1 MKKLLISLIAWL
13 CILTMQAAIQQPIQ
27 NFYKRDYNW
36 GNQNWNVAQQRNGIM
51 YFANMNGL
59 LGYNGDTWEHF
70 EIPGIGNNM
79 KSMCIDNDGN
89 IYVGG
94 HNEFGVFKLKEDGLS
109 QYESLA
115 SRLPDEEKNIGEIW
129 HITANDAGIAF
140 QTSSHIVLYAND
152 NLTVIKAPFSIR
164 YSGVVSNIRYVTS
177 DNDGIFILV
186 GTQFVTLPNC
196 DDLYNKLVCGI
207 VPLSDNSLLFI
218 TDNHGIYHYK
228 NDQLTPYPHPVN
240 EVIKESQAFC
250 AEICDH
256 TLAVGTVQNGVVVI
270 DVNTGEYSVINIS
283 SGLQNNTVL
292 DVTFDKENNLWLG
305 LDKGI
310 SYIKINSPF
319 RSIFP
324 QNNPYG
330 SGYSSLLVNNT
341 LLYLGTNQGL
351 FYTTYK
357 KGEIGNIEAIDG
369 TQGQVYK
376 IVQID
381 NRIYCCHHKGL
392 FEITGVSS
400 RKIANIEGVWT
411 LQRLSSN
418 PNYLIAGC
426 YKGLFLLKKIN
437 GVWQFSHQIEGFD
450 ESSRIFVQ
458 DETGAIWMSHGLKGV
473 YKIRLSED
481 YKSVKSVDFY
491 GTNKGFPSNEHISV
505 YTINNQL
512 LFTTDNGIYTYNPDT
527 DKMNLS
533 DMNKSLMGNQPYYY
547 LKEDKQKQLWFVTKD
562 IIGASIMQKEDEY
575 ILNNNK
581 SFSIPEALMYEYT
594 DITEL
599 DYNTLLVSNED
610 GFTLVNL
617 LMLNK
622 TNIFDVYVRNVQSI
636 KSNEI
641 IGAQYVKDTDNN
653 IKIEVPYTDNSL
665 RFYYSTTSFSGSKNN
680 QTLYSVRLLGYEEE
694 WSEPTTS
701 QWCEYTDLYEGKYTL
716 QIKTINRN
724 AESSFTEYN
733 FAVLPPWYRTI
744 WSYLLYAVIFVLI
757 LLGLQRYIS
766 WRENKL
772 KMQKQ
777 AEMEEQSK
785 RYQKESAEKEK
796 EIITLKNKQLAND
809 LMHKSNDL
817 ASSTM
822 NLIRKNEI
830 LIDIKNELNKLA
842 ESMKNDPNSEFARK
856 ISRLIV
862 QINENIEHDD
872 DWKKFEENFDNI
884 HQNFMKRLG
893 EQFKGLTMSD
903 KKLCAYLKMNLVSK
917 DIAPLLNISVRG
929 VEISRYRLRKKL
941 NLGRDVNLT
950 DFLQN
955 F

>member
-1 MKKLLISLIAWL
+1 MKKLLISILGCL
-13 CILTMQAAIQQPIQ
+13 CVLCLHAGIQQPIQ

-36 GNQNWNVAQQRNGIM
+36 GNQNWGVVQQRNGIM

-59 LGYNGDTWEHF
+59 LCYNGDTWERY

-79 KSMCIDNDGN
+79 KSVCIANDGH

-94 HNEFGVFKLKEDGLS
+94 HNEFGVFKSNHDGLS
-109 QYESLA
+109 SYESLA
-115 SRLPDEEKNIGEIW
+115 SRLKDEDKNIGEIW

-140 QTSSHIVLYAND
+140 QSSSHIVLYCND
-152 NLTVIKAPFSIR
+152 ELTVIKAPFSIR
-164 YSGVVSNIRYVTS
+164 YSAVVSNIRYVTS
-177 DNDGIFILV
+177 DSDGVFILV

-196 DDLYNKLVCGI
+196 NELYNKLVCGI
-207 VPLSDNSLLFI
+207 VPMPDNSLLFV
-218 TDNHGIYHYK
+218 TDNHGIFHYK
-228 NDQLTPYPHPVN
+228 NDQLNPYPHAVN

-250 AEICDH
+250 SKINDH
-256 TLAVGTVQNGVVVI
+256 TLAVGTVRNGVIVL
-270 DVNTGEYSVINIS
+270 DVTTGEYSVMNIS

-330 SGYSSLLVNNT
+330 SGYSSLLVNNS

-357 KGEIGNIEAIDG
+357 KGEISAIQAVDE

-392 FEITGVSS
+392 FEVTGTSS

-437 GVWQFSHQIEGFD
+437 GVWQFSHQIEGFE

-481 YKSVKSVDFY
+481 YLSVKSVDFY
-491 GTNKGFPSNEHISV
+491 GTNKGFPNNEHISV

-512 LFTTDNGIYTYNPDT
+512 LFSTDNGIYTYNPDT

-562 IIGASIMQKEDEY
+562 VIGAATSQKEGKY
-575 ILNNNK
+575 TVNTSK
-581 SFSIPEALMYEYT
+581 VFSIQEALMYEYT

-599 DYNTLLVSNED
+599 DYNTLLISNED
-610 GFTLVNL
+610 GFTMVNL
-617 LMLNK
+617 PMLN
-622 TNIFDVYVRNVQSI
+622 NSHLFDVYVRKVYATKGN
-636 KSNEI
+636 KI
-641 IGAQYVKDTDNN
+641 IGAQYVKDKENN
-653 IKIEVPYTDNSL
+653 VQIEVPYNENSL
-665 RFYYSTTSFSGSKNN
+665 RFFYSTASFASSKNN

-694 WSEPTTS
+694 WSEPS
-701 QWCEYTDLYEGKYTL
+701 AEQWHEYTDLHEGKYTL

-724 AESSFTEYN
+724 AEGSFTEYS
-733 FAVLPPWYRTI
+733 FRILPPWYRTI
-744 WSYLLYAVIFVLI
+744 WAYLMYTFIFIAI
-757 LLGLQRYIS
+757 LVALQQYIS

-772 KMQKQ
+772 KKQKQ
-777 AEMEEQSK
+777 TEMEEQSK
-785 RYQKESAEKEK
+785 RHQKESAEKEK
-796 EIITLKNKQLAND
+796 EIIKLKNRQLASD
-809 LMHKSNDL
+809 LLHKSNDL

-830 LIDIKNELNKLA
+830 LIDIKTELDKLIDGSVTEDSA
-842 ESMKNDPNSEFARK
+842 EFNRK
-856 ISRLIV
+856 IKHIIV
-862 QINENIEHDD
+862 QINENIEHDN

-893 EQFKGLTMSD
+893 EQYKGLTMTD

-941 NLGRDVNLT
+941 NLDRDTNLS